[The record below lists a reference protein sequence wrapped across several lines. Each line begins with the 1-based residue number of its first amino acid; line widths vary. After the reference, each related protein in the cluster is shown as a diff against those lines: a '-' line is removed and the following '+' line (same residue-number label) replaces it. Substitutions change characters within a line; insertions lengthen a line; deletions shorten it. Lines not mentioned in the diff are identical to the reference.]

1 MSIEA
6 MKLTDP
12 HDHPEPHTMKWTQLE
27 MDYINKRV
35 EAAVRQAI
43 EQAEKQE
50 PVEYTGNGTAG
61 READVRPTGFFFQ
74 ADKKQEPVAY
84 AAMIDGEIAWDAEYP
99 FSNEPFSCF
108 DDEQSVPLYTAPP
121 QRKPIPHPPAP
132 TYCTTEEERKSWVLG
147 WLECEAAHGIK
158 ENT

>member
-6 MKLTDP
+6 MKLALEAMESAIKAGDWIVDGACDP
-12 HDHPEPHTMKWTQLE
+12 DMAL
-27 MDYINKRV
+27 V
-35 EAAVRQAI
+35 ALRQAI
-43 EQAEKQE
+43 EQAEQAK
-50 PVEYTGNGTAG
+50 PVACIIDGDLYFHHEIDWEDLAYQGNGV
-61 READVRPTGFFFQ
+61 EL
-74 ADKKQEPVAY
+74 
-84 AAMIDGEIAWDAEYP
+84 
-99 FSNEPFSCF
+99 
-108 DDEQSVPLYTAPP
+108 LYTAPP